1 MKIRLLM
8 NYVDNSLVLKAVD
21 SSVTA
26 RADHVQRIAG
36 STFEK

>member
-1 MKIRLLM
+1 MKVRLLM

-26 RADHVQRIAG
+26 RADRVERFAG
-36 STFEK
+36 STFER